1 MYGVI
6 NKLTKQLIVRVI
18 VTAVGK
24 PIRKTAKNKIGQPFL
39 ESVGQL
45 SESLLG
51 NSRKNKSD
59 SPHMETCRSCQRL
72 TVRAPSVSCGKT
84 PSLGRVNGCRYALG
98 SLLDSLL
105 LQLFVSLSCVSS
117 VGRRSTCF
125 ETVEQLSQCVL
136 STLYNTHYVN

>member
-51 NSRKNKSD
+51 NSRKK
-59 SPHMETCRSCQRL
+59 
-72 TVRAPSVSCGKT
+72 
-84 PSLGRVNGCRYALG
+84 
-98 SLLDSLL
+98 
-105 LQLFVSLSCVSS
+105 
-117 VGRRSTCF
+117 
-125 ETVEQLSQCVL
+125 
-136 STLYNTHYVN
+136 